1 MTAVAITVEYQVGQ
15 QSGEQT
21 LERMAVAFERAGAE
35 CADFGKH
42 IFPEL
47 VPVME
52 AGAKR
57 QFDTEGSGPNAGA
70 WPQLSEAYAAW
81 KEGRYPGQPI
91 LVATGALR
99 DALTVDGSTHALRD
113 YSSSQFNYGT
123 QGLEY
128 ASFHQTGTASMPPR
142 LPFDFGP
149 EFERELLRAAMTGVR
164 AAIKEAT
171 LDEYATLQG
180 DE

>member
-1 MTAVAITVEYQVGQ
+1 MSAIAITVEYQVGQ
-15 QSGEQT
+15 QSGEQV

-42 IFPEL
+42 IFPQL

-57 QFDTEGSGPNAGA
+57 QFDSEGSGPNAGA
-70 WPQLSEAYAAW
+70 WAQLSEAYEAW
-81 KEGRYPGQPI
+81 KAGAHPGEPI
-91 LVATGALR
+91 LVAKGELR

-128 ASFHQTGTASMPPR
+128 ASFHQTGTSNMSPR
-142 LPFDFGP
+142 PPFDFGP

-171 LDEYATLQG
+171 LDEYVTLSG
-180 DE
+180 EE